1 VNKHRPETR
10 ADAGARQTVECLVEI
25 RLTQAI
31 VRVRLELKRNG
42 ASHALR
48 IIVRRPLDR
57 AG

>member
-31 VRVRLELKRNG
+31 VRFRLELKRNG

-48 IIVRRPLDR
+48 IIV
-57 AG
+57 